1 VPDGKEHPMAIDAT
15 SADRRPG
22 GEPAPSTPGRRRR
35 PRWWLILLVAVVAV
49 AIAGVVVVL
58 LLPDPADG
66 PAVAGATSVG
76 MRNNRFEPP
85 VIQVKQGQTVTWS
98 FDDGGTPHDVKG
110 KGWGSGDQASG
121 TFRHTF
127 TAPGSYRYSCTLHA
141 RMNGRVDV
149 VAAAGATP

>member
-1 VPDGKEHPMAIDAT
+1 MAIDAT

-22 GEPAPSTPGRRRR
+22 GEPAPSTPGGRRR
-35 PRWWLILLVAVVAV
+35 PRRWLVLLVALAAVAV
-49 AIAGVVVVL
+49 AAAAVVVQ

-76 MRNNRFEPP
+76 MRGNRFDPA
-85 VIQVKQGQTVTWS
+85 VIQINQGQTVTWS
-98 FDDGGTPHDVKG
+98 FNDGGTAHNVKG

-149 VAAAGATP
+149 VAAAGAAP